1 MQLPDVVVE
10 LLADKLFALVGFD
23 SAESM
28 RLISALQR
36 VQASGRILGHVSTP
50 SELCLKLEAFDVCL
64 FNIGSGS
71 AVDGPIPLFAM
82 VDSSKPMLLVGTW
95 RELTTSTLG
104 AIASKRDF
112 LLQPWEPEDL
122 FLRSFRLLQKDQNAR
137 KEQAIK
143 AEREP
148 VVLIVDDDR
157 TTTTMVAA
165 ILRKCGMQCS
175 IARDGEEGVRMTQ
188 TLSPNVLVLD
198 VDMPKLNGF
207 EVLASLRDHSASEA
221 AQVIMLTSH
230 HQETD
235 VIRGFALGASDYI
248 SKPFNPEELVARVR
262 RLLV

>member
-1 MQLPDVVVE
+1 MPIPDVVVE

-23 SAESM
+23 SAESAS
-28 RLISALQR
+28 LISALHR
-36 VQASGRILGHVSTP
+36 VRASGRILGHSSIP
-50 SELCLKLEAFDVCL
+50 SELCLKLEAFDICL
-64 FNIGSGS
+64 FNIGSGATS
-71 AVDGPIPLFAM
+71 EGAIPLFGM

-95 RELTTSTLG
+95 KELTTATLG
-104 AIASKRDF
+104 AIASRRDF

-122 FLRSFRLLQKDQNAR
+122 FLRSFSLLQQAQNPH
-137 KEQAIK
+137 KENAT
-143 AEREP
+143 EREP
-148 VVLIVDDDR
+148 LVLIVDDDR

-165 ILRKCGMQCS
+165 ILRKSGMQCS

-188 TLSPNVLVLD
+188 TLSPKVLVLD

-207 EVLASLRDHSASEA
+207 EVLASVRDHSAREVTK
-221 AQVIMLTSH
+221 VIMLTSH

-248 SKPFNPEELVARVR
+248 SKPFNPEELVARVQ